1 MLSSGG
7 IYAVKKRKKPV
18 QKSPKPSS
26 LEGVKSNPSK
36 RHRDRLNC
44 ELDKL
49 TSLLPFPE
57 DVRSRLD
64 KLSVLRL
71 SVGYL
76 KAKSFFNASIK
87 KNQAGWLP
95 DKLTNFQGNGQRTAL
110 ENMPVFSEGELLLEA
125 LNGFI
130 LVVTDEGYVFYTS
143 PTIQDYLGFHQ
154 SDLVHQSVFEL
165 IHTDD
170 RPLFRRQLHWALN
183 PPACQETNSH
193 KDTIP
198 DSNNLCSNVVTYDL
212 LQLPPEN
219 SPFMERNFICRFRCL
234 LDNSSGFL
242 TLNFQGRL
250 KFLHG
255 QNKKAEDGTPI
266 PPQLALFALATPLQS
281 PSILEVRTKTLIFQT
296 KHKLDF
302 TPLAC
307 DTKGKFVLGYTEME
321 LRMRGT
327 GYQFIHAADMM
338 YCADN
343 HLKMIKTGETGLSV
357 FRLLTKQSR
366 WVWVQANA
374 KLIYRG
380 GRPDYIICKQRALT
394 NEEGEEHLQKRATRL
409 FSFATGEAVLYE
421 STMIHLDPSLA
432 KGKSFKV
439 NKLSNEENSVERKN
453 GVDPSSL
460 LGALMTQN
468 LSAYVPPH
476 ESQLNLDR
484 AFADDCAVL
493 NVPGDF
499 CHLALGGNNSSNL
512 QEALPGQDDPLAAV
526 MDILSDKN
534 ADESDL
540 CNTLKNLDVDVE
552 QAELERWEEALMK
565 MDTNSPIG
573 DDLNE
578 IFSTNFILSCV
589 EDILTKEGSEADEF
603 SPMGLDCTEGNS
615 AEPNQQISLES
626 MEQKPFGFNTQTSA
640 VSGCQRSMMA
650 GAQYPAMTT
659 AKDSV
664 TFGIQN
670 PVLPGAQNPVLA
682 GAQNLMAFG
691 AQNPVP
697 FGIQNPV
704 MVGAQSPVVP
714 TPQNTL
720 ILTCPSATRPCPQ
733 MPAGQTTVLANSQ
746 KAAVS
751 QSPSATLVGPPN
763 ARMPNQH
770 IEIRP
775 GNPISSGPFPQNFV
789 SMKFG
794 SDMGADTPSP
804 ISYSPQRPCRS
815 AVQKVGC
822 GGSATM
828 PQKQLVSISPAEML
842 QRDLQQSLQQRP
854 EYLAVNR
861 PQEQHFVNTAQQ
873 QVLQWHPMQ
882 SEQQTSL
889 QPSAVQQLVAQSSC
903 MLLQAAEDKVPAV
916 ANVAQ
921 ASAEQLLYSCSVAID
936 QMTSINQ
943 LPVGASPSCMFASR
957 EYQNHVPVTRNGLP
971 FPSIGSTASIPEY
984 SKIKISPNHSPL
996 RPTCYYENMPSNSVV
1011 GSSIMSNGELSSYQ
1025 SSCQFEPNF
1034 NHLSESSIC
1043 EIPTSHVTWNYSN
1056 PFKGEALN

>member
-18 QKSPKPSS
+18 QKSPKPSL

-87 KNQAGWLP
+87 KNQDGWMP
-95 DKLTNFQGNGQRTAL
+95 DKLTNFQGNGQQSAL
-110 ENMPVFSEGELLLEA
+110 KNMPVFSEGELLLEA

-130 LVVTDEGYVFYTS
+130 LVVTAEGYVFYTS

-183 PPACQETNSH
+183 PPACQEANPH
-193 KDTIP
+193 KDTNP
-198 DSNNLCSNVVTYDL
+198 DSNNLCPNVVTYDP

-219 SPFMERNFICRFRCL
+219 SSFMERNFVCRFRCL

-266 PPQLALFALATPLQS
+266 PPQLALFVLATPLQS

-307 DTKGKFVLGYTEME
+307 DTKGKFILGYTEME

-343 HLKMIKTGETGLSV
+343 HLRMIKTGETGMTV
-357 FRLLTKQSR
+357 FRLLTKQSG
-366 WVWVQANA
+366 WLWVQANA

-380 GRPDYIICKQRALT
+380 GRPDSIICKQRALT
-394 NEEGEEHLQKRATRL
+394 NEEGEEHLQKRASGL
-409 FSFATGEAVLYE
+409 FSFATGEAVLYD
-421 STMIHLDPSLA
+421 SSVIHLDPSLA

-439 NKLSNEENSVERKN
+439 NKLSNGENSVEMKN
-453 GVDPSSL
+453 GIDPSSL

-468 LSAYVPPH
+468 LSAYVSPH
-476 ESQLNLDR
+476 ETQFNLDR

-499 CHLALGGNNSSNL
+499 CHLAFGRKNSSKL

-534 ADESDL
+534 ADEDNL
-540 CNTLKNLDVDVE
+540 CNTMQNLDVDVE
-552 QAELERWEEALMK
+552 RAELERWEEALMK
-565 MDTNSPIG
+565 MNSNSPIG

-578 IFSTNFILSCV
+578 IFSTDFILSCV
-589 EDILTKEGSEADEF
+589 EDILTKDSSKADEF
-603 SPMGLDCTEGNS
+603 SHAGLDCTEGNS
-615 AEPNQQISLES
+615 IEPNQQISLES
-626 MEQKPFGFNTQTSA
+626 MEQKPFGFNTQTST
-640 VSGCQRSMMA
+640 VSGCQRSMIA
-650 GAQYPAMTT
+650 GAQYPAMTA

-664 TFGIQN
+664 TFGN
-670 PVLPGAQNPVLA
+670 QNPVLA
-682 GAQNLMAFG
+682 GAQNPMVFG

-704 MVGAQSPVVP
+704 MAVAQNPVVS

-720 ILTCPSATRPCPQ
+720 IPTCPSATRSCTQIPSC
-733 MPAGQTTVLANSQ
+733 QTTVLANSQ
-746 KAAVS
+746 KAVVS

-763 ARMPNQH
+763 AHMPNQH
-770 IEIRP
+770 VEIQP
-775 GNPISSGPFPQNFV
+775 GNPISLGPFPQDFAR
-789 SMKFG
+789 MKFG
-794 SDMGADTPSP
+794 SNMVADTPNP
-804 ISYSPQRPCRS
+804 TSYSPQRPRRS

-822 GGSATM
+822 GGSATVR
-828 PQKQLVSISPAEML
+828 QKQLGSISPAEVL

-854 EYLAVNR
+854 EYLGVNGQ
-861 PQEQHFVNTAQQ
+861 QEKHFVSAAQQ
-873 QVLQWHPMQ
+873 QALQWPPVQ
-882 SEQQTSL
+882 SGQRTSL
-889 QPSAVQQLVAQSSC
+889 QPSAVQDHMQQLVAQSSC
-903 MLLQAAEDKVPAV
+903 MLAQAAKDKAPAV
-916 ANVAQ
+916 ANTEQ
-921 ASAEQLLYSCSVAID
+921 AGATQLLYSCSVAVN
-936 QMTSINQ
+936 QTTSVNP
-943 LPVGASPSCMFASR
+943 LSLGASPSCMFASC
-957 EYQNHVPVTRNGLP
+957 EYQNHIPVTRNGLT
-971 FPSIGSTASIPEY
+971 FPSVGSTATIPEY
-984 SKIKISPNHSPL
+984 SKIKISPNHSHL
-996 RPTCYYENMPSNSVV
+996 QPTCYYENKPSNSVV
-1011 GSSIMSNGELSSYQ
+1011 GSSIISNGELSFYEST
-1025 SSCQFEPNF
+1025 CQFEPNF
-1034 NHLSESSIC
+1034 NDLSENSIC
-1043 EIPTSHVTWNYSN
+1043 EIPTSHVTWNYTHQ
-1056 PFKGEALN
+1056 FKGEALN

>member
-18 QKSPKPSS
+18 QKSPKPSL

-87 KNQAGWLP
+87 KNQDGWMP
-95 DKLTNFQGNGQRTAL
+95 DKLTNLQGNGQRSAL
-110 ENMPVFSEGELLLEA
+110 KNMPVFSEGELLLEA

-130 LVVTDEGYVFYTS
+130 LVVTAEGYVFYTS

-183 PPACQETNSH
+183 PPACQEANPH
-193 KDTIP
+193 KDTNP
-198 DSNNLCSNVVTYDL
+198 DSNNLCPNVVTYDP

-219 SPFMERNFICRFRCL
+219 SSFMERNFVCRFRCL

-307 DTKGKFVLGYTEME
+307 DTKGKFILGYTEME

-343 HLKMIKTGETGLSV
+343 HLRMIKTGETGMTV

-366 WVWVQANA
+366 WLWVQANA

-380 GRPDYIICKQRALT
+380 GRPDYIICKQRVLT
-394 NEEGEEHLQKRATRL
+394 NEEGEEHLQKRASGL
-409 FSFATGEAVLYE
+409 FSFATGEAVLYD
-421 STMIHLDPSLA
+421 SSMIHLDPSLA
-432 KGKSFKV
+432 KGKSSKV
-439 NKLSNEENSVERKN
+439 NKLSNGENSVERKN
-453 GVDPSSL
+453 GIDPSSL
-460 LGALMTQN
+460 LGVLMTQN
-468 LSAYVPPH
+468 LSAYVSPH
-476 ESQLNLDR
+476 ETQFNLDR

-499 CHLALGGNNSSNL
+499 CHLALGGKNYSKL

-534 ADESDL
+534 ADEDNL
-540 CNTLKNLDVDVE
+540 CNTMQNLDVDVE
-552 QAELERWEEALMK
+552 QAELERWEEVLMK
-565 MDTNSPIG
+565 MNSSSPIG

-578 IFSTNFILSCV
+578 IFSTDFILSCV
-589 EDILTKEGSEADEF
+589 EDILTKDSSKADEF
-603 SPMGLDCTEGNS
+603 SHAGLDCTEGNS
-615 AEPNQQISLES
+615 IEPNQQISLES

-640 VSGCQRSMMA
+640 VSGCQRSMIA
-650 GAQYPAMTT
+650 GAQYPAMTA

-670 PVLPGAQNPVLA
+670 PVLA
-682 GAQNLMAFG
+682 G

-704 MVGAQSPVVP
+704 MAVAQNPVVS

-720 ILTCPSATRPCPQ
+720 IPTCPSTTRSCTQ
-733 MPAGQTTVLANSQ
+733 IPACQTTVLANSQ
-746 KAAVS
+746 KAVVS

-763 ARMPNQH
+763 AHMPMPNQH

-775 GNPISSGPFPQNFV
+775 GNPISLGPFPQDFV
-789 SMKFG
+789 RMKFG
-794 SDMGADTPSP
+794 SNVVADTPSP

-822 GGSATM
+822 GGSATVR
-828 PQKQLVSISPAEML
+828 QKQSGSISPAEML

-854 EYLAVNR
+854 EYLGVNGQ
-861 PQEQHFVNTAQQ
+861 QEKHFVSTAQQ
-873 QVLQWHPMQ
+873 QALQWPPVQ
-882 SEQQTSL
+882 SGQQTSL
-889 QPSAVQQLVAQSSC
+889 QPSAVRDHMRQLVAQSSC
-903 MLLQAAEDKVPAV
+903 MLAQAAKDKAPAV
-916 ANVAQ
+916 ANAEQ
-921 ASAEQLLYSCSVAID
+921 AGATQLLYSCSVAVD
-936 QMTSINQ
+936 QTTSVNP
-943 LPVGASPSCMFASR
+943 LSLGASPSCMFASC
-957 EYQNHVPVTRNGLP
+957 EYQNQIPVTRNGLT
-971 FPSIGSTASIPEY
+971 FPGIGSTAAIPEY
-984 SKIKISPNHSPL
+984 SKIKIPPNHSPL
-996 RPTCYYENMPSNSVV
+996 QPTCYYENKPSNSVV
-1011 GSSIMSNGELSSYQ
+1011 GSSIISNGDLSSYE
-1025 SSCQFEPNF
+1025 STCQFEPNF
-1034 NHLSESSIC
+1034 NDLSENSIC
-1043 EIPTSHVTWNYSN
+1043 EIPTSHVTWNYSHQ
-1056 PFKGEALN
+1056 FKQGEALN